1 MGYKKS
7 AWNDYLALPY
17 KAFLKCGV
25 TSILTENLMKI
36 TFRPL
41 NYALFSNDGFHQKEV
56 LIR

>member
-7 AWNDYLALPY
+7 ARNDYLALPY

-36 TFRPL
+36 TGFDRSTTH
-41 NYALFSNDGFHQKEV
+41 FSVTMAFTKKKY
-56 LIR
+56 